1 MNLKDRH
8 IVLGV
13 SGSISAYKSVEIV
26 RELIQAGAD
35 VRVVMT
41 ASATE
46 FVGPITFG
54 AITGHP
60 VALEQFPE
68 QSEAGEAH
76 IDLAAWADVLAVVPA
91 TAGIIGKAAN
101 GLADDL
107 LSTILM
113 ACEAPCCFAP
123 AMNFRM
129 MRHPAVLAN
138 LEMLRNRGNFIID
151 SEFGPLANG
160 EVGEGRLAEPAHI
173 IQAITA
179 LADPRNDLA
188 GRRVLISAGPTVEPI
203 DPVRYIT
210 NRSSGKMG
218 YAIARMAAQRGAD
231 VTLIAGPNHLVSPR
245 NITIVPARTAADMHR
260 AVIQHAADQDA
271 IIMAAAVADYRPKA
285 VAHQKIKK
293 SAACL
298 SLEMEKTT
306 DILKALSERRP
317 PVLVGFAVETIDGL
331 ANARNKLIEKDLDMI
346 VYNDV
351 TEAGAGFELD
361 TNIVTVLHRDGRQEA
376 LPQLLKT
383 EVADNL
389 LTEVVE
395 LLHTRETVSP

>member
-1 MNLKDRH
+1 MKLKDRH

-13 SGSISAYKSVEIV
+13 TGSISAYKSVEIV

-41 ASATE
+41 ATATQ
-46 FVGPITFG
+46 FVGPTTFSV
-54 AITGHP
+54 ITGHP
-60 VALEQFPE
+60 VAMEQFPE
-68 QSEAGEAH
+68 QSQPGEAH
-76 IDLAAWADVLAVVPA
+76 IDLAVWADVLAVVPA
-91 TAGIIGKAAN
+91 TASIIGKAAN

-107 LSTILM
+107 LSTMLM

-129 MRHPAVLAN
+129 IRHPAVLAN
-138 LEMLRNRGNFIID
+138 LETLRSRGNFIID

-160 EVGEGRLAEPAHI
+160 EVGEGRLADPAHI

-179 LADPRNDLA
+179 LADPRNDLV

-231 VTLIAGPNHLVSPR
+231 VTLVAGPNQLMPPR
-245 NITIVPARTAADMHR
+245 NITIVPVCTADDMHQ
-260 AVIQHAADQDA
+260 AVTQHAADQDA
-271 IIMAAAVADYRPKA
+271 VIMAAAVADYRPKT
-285 VAHQKIKK
+285 VADQKIKK
-293 SAACL
+293 GAASM
-298 SLEMEKTT
+298 SLEMVKTT

-317 PVLVGFAVETIDGL
+317 PVLVGFAVETNDGL
-331 ANARNKLIEKDLDMI
+331 TYARTKLIEKNLDMI

-351 TEAGAGFELD
+351 TVEGAGFDMD

-376 LPQLLKT
+376 LPQQLKT
-383 EVADNL
+383 EVADYL
-389 LTEVVE
+389 LTELAE
-395 LLHTRETVSP
+395 LLQARETMPS